1 MLKKVISLLLCL
13 CLFSGTLSVIAYGEE
28 SQESISVSCID
39 DLENL
44 EKDYPV
50 VFIEG
55 LCGEFYET
63 NATQQTDDDRRIWG
77 MEADVI
83 VSAVLKNAVKLI
95 FQIITKNYTQISV
108 TMIDVCNTLFA
119 DFSCDEAGNPDPDTY
134 KNSFSDMELHPENGY
149 ENYYHFIYDWRL
161 DASTLASQ
169 LDDYIG
175 YVMNLTGS
183 DKVALAA
190 MSMGN
195 CVLMTYLYEYF
206 YNEASARKDNIEAVV
221 FIAGA
226 MNGVASCEDPFSG
239 NLSVEETSFMRFVQ
253 ENLGSDNPL
262 YLVLEAVYFSGGL
275 KNVEAFVNELC
286 GGLYSNGISNA
297 VIDTIGTIPG
307 FYNLMSLTRY
317 EQTKD
322 LIFDT
327 EEKRERYSELIKKCD
342 YYHYNVQ
349 INGENIIASLLNSNI
364 KTAIITEY
372 GYSTLPI
379 TSDNDRMT
387 DGMVVTECASF
398 GATCAM
404 VDSTLGD
411 DYVQAKACS
420 CGKNHISCD
429 NQIDAST
436 CAFPDITWF
445 FRNVRHTEN
454 DDLFADIINLII
466 YSENQITVH
475 TYKEYPQFLIVF
487 DDIPVPM
494 NYENCP
500 KIIPF
505 EQTTSLYKLKVKIK
519 ELFTFN

>member
-1 MLKKVISLLLCL
+1 MFKKVISLFLCL
-13 CLFSGTLSVIAYGEE
+13 TLMFCTLSFNVVGTDDF
-28 SQESISVSCID
+28 SVSCIE

-44 EKDYPV
+44 EKDYPI
-50 VFIEG
+50 VFVEG
-55 LCGEFYET
+55 LCGEFYYT
-63 NATQQTDDDRRIWG
+63 NGTADVSDDTRIWG
-77 MEADVI
+77 METDVI
-83 VSAVLKNAVKLI
+83 LSAVLKNAVKLI
-95 FQIITKNYTQISV
+95 FQIITKDYSEISV
-108 TMIDVCNTLFA
+108 TMTDACETLFS
-119 DFSCDEAGNPDPDTY
+119 DFSCDVNGNPDPQTY
-134 KNSFSDMELHPENGY
+134 KNGVSDMDLYPENGY
-149 ENYYHFIYDWRL
+149 ENYYQFVYDWRL
-161 DASTLASQ
+161 DTSTIAAQ
-169 LDDYIG
+169 LDDYID
-175 YVMNLTGS
+175 YVKNLTGS

-206 YNEASARKDNIEAVV
+206 YTKDGYDRNNDIEAVV

-226 MNGVASCEDPFSG
+226 MNGVAPCEDPFSG
-239 NLSVEETSFMRFVQ
+239 NLTVEETSFLRFVQ

-262 YLVLEAVYFSGGL
+262 YIILEMLYFSGGL
-275 KNVEAFVNELC
+275 IYVENFVNELC
-286 GGLYSNGISNA
+286 TGLYTNGIGNA
-297 VIDTIGTIPG
+297 ALDNIATIPG
-307 FYNLMSLTRY
+307 FYNLMDADRY
-317 EQTKD
+317 EQAKE
-322 LIFDT
+322 LIFDSP
-327 EEKRERYSELIKKCD
+327 EKLEKYSALLEKCD
-342 YYHYNVQ
+342 YYHYSVQ
-349 INGENIIASLLNSNI
+349 ANGTEIISSLLENNI
-364 KTAIITEY
+364 KTAIIAEY

-387 DGMVVTECASF
+387 DGMISTEKASF

-404 VDSTLGD
+404 VDSTLGEN
-411 DYVQAKACS
+411 YVQAKDCI
-420 CGKNHISCD
+420 CGKNHVSCD

-466 YSENQITVH
+466 YSENQINVH

-505 EQTTSLYKLKVKIK
+505 EQTTYLYKLKVKIK